1 MAVDDAGRL
10 RLGMASVAASGVVT
24 GAMIVVRGPFVDPS
38 YTPELFAQV
47 GGSARWIVYSLGTMV
62 GILLGVYAFLALY
75 AYLAHSNRAVAR
87 LAFWGMIL
95 NIGLI
100 LLLPALGVYA
110 FAGPPVADLYPRD
123 PQRAVALSAAFGN
136 AAYLAT
142 VFLQAILYCVG
153 SLLFG
158 IAIWRSGTLPRWAGV
173 LFFLQAPL
181 IQFVPLISYTGEI
194 AGALMLAVSSVWIAY
209 SGSRR
214 LSATSWP

>member
-1 MAVDDAGRL
+1 
-10 RLGMASVAASGVVT
+10 MASVAASGVIT

-75 AYLAHSNRAVAR
+75 AYLARSNGAVAR
-87 LAFWGMIL
+87 LAFWGMIF

-123 PQRAVALSAAFGN
+123 PQRAIALSAEFGTP
-136 AAYLAT
+136 AYLAT
-142 VFLQAILYCVG
+142 IFIQAILYCFG

-158 IAIWRSGTLPRWAGV
+158 LAIWRSGTLPRWAGL

-181 IQFVPLISYTGEI
+181 IQFVPLISYAGEI
-194 AGALMLAVSSVWIAY
+194 VGALMLAVANVWIAWV
-209 SGSRR
+209 GWRR
-214 LSATSWP
+214 LGASG